1 MKKELVHH
9 ERKGFFSFSWVTSL
23 RVRVTALFLLISL
36 SGTFASVYSQR
47 VSLNL
52 KNVSLEEALEK
63 LSKQSGVEIAY
74 SSEVIKSSRKVT
86 ISQKDVEVETVLN
99 DLLKGTRILHQQ
111 VDGKIYLTVG
121 KEQVAAQQNRSKQVE
136 VKGVIVDTKGLP
148 IVGANVFVTETMTGV
163 STDMDGK
170 FSVMAPE
177 GENLFYRLHYPGN
190 CGTGCTRT

>member
-1 MKKELVHH
+1 M
-9 ERKGFFSFSWVTSL
+9 
-23 RVRVTALFLLISL
+23 RVTALFLLISL

-163 STDMDGK
+163 STDMDGN
-170 FSVMAPE
+170 FP
-177 GENLFYRLHYPGN
+177 
-190 CGTGCTRT
+190 